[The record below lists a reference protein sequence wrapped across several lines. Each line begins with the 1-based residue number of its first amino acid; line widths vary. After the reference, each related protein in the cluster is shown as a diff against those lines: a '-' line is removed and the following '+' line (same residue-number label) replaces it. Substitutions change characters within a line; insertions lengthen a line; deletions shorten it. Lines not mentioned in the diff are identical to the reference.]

1 MAKSSVENGG
11 NASFCEDNCLLVLE
25 LGLGTLGLIKRVGEL
40 NPSLKI
46 ESEKT

>member
-25 LGLGTLGLIKRVGEL
+25 LGLGTLGFKRVGEL